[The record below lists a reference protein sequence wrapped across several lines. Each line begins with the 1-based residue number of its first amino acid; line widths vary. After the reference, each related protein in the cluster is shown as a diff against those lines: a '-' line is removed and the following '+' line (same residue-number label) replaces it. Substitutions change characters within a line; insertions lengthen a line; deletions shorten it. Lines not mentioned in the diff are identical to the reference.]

1 MLTRTTTQLLES
13 LRDPSNHD
21 LWQEF
26 DDRYRPVL
34 LAFARSLG
42 VGEQDAA
49 DVAQVTLGQFAA
61 DYRAGRY
68 NRERG
73 RLSSWILGIAH
84 HRIIDLGRAR
94 QRERL
99 ERGESAL
106 VHLADDHSATQA
118 WESARKRVIFD
129 RALEKLRT
137 ETRLDERTINAF
149 ELCAIRNAPP
159 ETAAQQCGM
168 SVAEVYVAKNRAI
181 KKLREIVAELT
192 REFDEP

>member
-1 MLTRTTTQLLES
+1 M
-13 LRDPSNHD
+13 
-21 LWQEF
+21 
-26 DDRYRPVL
+26 L
-34 LAFARSLG
+34 LAFVRSLG
-42 VGEQDAA
+42 LADQDAA
-49 DVAQVTLGQFAA
+49 EVAQVTLAQFAA

-68 NRERG
+68 DRSRG

-84 HRIIDLGRAR
+84 HRVMDLRRLR

-99 ERGESAL
+99 QRGESAL
-106 VHLADDHSATQA
+106 VEVADEHNATQA
-118 WESARKRVIFD
+118 WESARKRVIVE
-129 RALEKLRT
+129 RALERLRT
-137 ETRLDERTINAF
+137 DTRMDDRTITAF

-181 KKLREIVAELT
+181 KKLREIVSELT